1 MKEVAHQ
8 PDIMGALRAEI
19 ESFYKRDHVEIV
31 EETEFV
37 EHTFFTD
44 LNFSHNC
51 RVTQVRWHPIIEG
64 IVAMSVVENTI
75 YEEYLSNLT
84 KRMVMPTM
92 LMIWSMAHPLFP
104 QVRIFHFTKKWYFA
118 SFSRFF
124 SIRFFCDVPTTLIAS
139 NGTHWT
145 PILLWLDVWMAK

>member
-1 MKEVAHQ
+1 MKEVADQ

-104 QVRIFHFTKKWYFA
+104 QVRILHFTKKKLICLVFTI
-118 SFSRFF
+118 FF
-124 SIRFFCDVPTTLIAS
+124 SIRFFCDVRTILIVL
-139 NGTHWT
+139 NGTH
-145 PILLWLDVWMAK
+145 

>member
-1 MKEVAHQ
+1 MKEVADQ

-104 QVRIFHFTKKWYFA
+104 QVRIFHFTKKKLICLVFTI
-118 SFSRFF
+118 FF
-124 SIRFFCDVPTTLIAS
+124 SIRFFCDVRTILIVL
-139 NGTHWT
+139 NGTH
-145 PILLWLDVWMAK
+145 